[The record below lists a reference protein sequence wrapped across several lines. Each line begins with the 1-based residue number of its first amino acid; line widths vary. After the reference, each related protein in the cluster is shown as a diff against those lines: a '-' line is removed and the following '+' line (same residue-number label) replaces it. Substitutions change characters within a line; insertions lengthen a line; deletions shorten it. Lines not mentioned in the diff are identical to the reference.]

1 MLIKQY
7 RRIYFMFSKDSPIV
21 IMIKV
26 KLMLRT
32 RFPSCCLCFC
42 CYFCQCPDS
51 SSKNDLIAYIQRIA
65 LYSHQ
70 LTITARVKADV
81 QMISGELVVSG
92 VSFSLDLSLS

>member
-1 MLIKQY
+1 MWKIFLTKIGYSDNDRK
-7 RRIYFMFSKDSPIV
+7 V
-21 IMIKV
+21 ILMISNLFFGHAHLHAV
-26 KLMLRT
+26 YV
-32 RFPSCCLCFC
+32 FVVI
-42 CYFCQCPDS
+42 FCQCPDS

-92 VSFSLDLSLS
+92 VS